1 MVVHCGGGR
10 DRAGQISMLLLSL
23 VGVACADIAADYALS
38 AERLRARYAARGEK
52 DQGPLLEAF
61 LARRGTTAGEVIV
74 ATLAELDVGEHLRD
88 AGLTEDDVAA
98 LRRRLITAG

>member
-1 MVVHCGGGR
+1 
-10 DRAGQISMLLLSL
+10 MLLLSL
-23 VGVACADIAADYALS
+23 VGVASADIAADYALS
-38 AERLRARYAARGEK
+38 GERLRARHAARGEK

-74 ATLAELDVGEHLRD
+74 ATLAELDVGERLRD
-88 AGLTEDDVAA
+88 AGLTEDDVTA